1 MLATAIAA
9 ACGGSGSG
17 DDGGEHDA
25 APPSDGN
32 GSSDGNANS
41 DGGVDGMPVSHAP
54 CDSCCDPIAQDCGA
68 SMACHPNTNGTA
80 TTCVAAGTGQLGAA
94 CTTDA
99 NCVAGTTCLAD
110 NFNGNYARCYKLCVS
125 DSECSAFPSTQHKC
139 QLYTVPQ
146 GRTPY
151 GLCFP

>member
-1 MLATAIAA
+1 
-9 ACGGSGSG
+9 
-17 DDGGEHDA
+17 
-25 APPSDGN
+25 
-32 GSSDGNANS
+32 
-41 DGGVDGMPVSHAP
+41 MPVSHAP

-68 SMACHPNTNGTA
+68 STACHPNTGGTV

-110 NFNGNYARCYKLCVS
+110 NFGGNFARCYKLCVS
-125 DSECSAFPSTQHKC
+125 DSECSTFPSTQHKC

-151 GLCFP
+151 GVCL